1 MNQSS
6 SAPVY
11 GRAKD
16 VRAHF
21 KISRSTLWRWIKE
34 REGFPQPIQAG
45 ARVTLFDLNAI
56 TAYLID
62 QSTSAS
68 TK

>member
-1 MNQSS
+1 MNQSTS
-6 SAPVY
+6 TPVY

-34 REGFPQPIQAG
+34 REGFPQPIHAG
-45 ARVTLFDLNAI
+45 VRVTLFDLTAI
-56 TAYLID
+56 AAYLID
-62 QSTSAS
+62 QSAS
-68 TK
+68 GSVK

>member
-1 MNQSS
+1 MNQTTSTQ
-6 SAPVY
+6 VY

-16 VRAHF
+16 VSAHF

-34 REGFPQPIQAG
+34 REGFPQPIHAG

-56 TAYLID
+56 TTYLID
-62 QSTSAS
+62 QSESAS
-68 TK
+68 SK

>member
-1 MNQSS
+1 MNQTT

-16 VRAHF
+16 VSAHF

-34 REGFPQPIQAG
+34 REGFPQPIHAG

-56 TAYLID
+56 TAYLIN
-62 QSTSAS
+62 QSASAS